1 MCSEAVIIVRIG
13 SEDSAQMNLAQD
25 NDVVQA
31 LTSDQ
36 SDQPFGKAILPG
48 RGWCGGLVPDAH
60 GAQPACHDGTIDA
73 IPVTDHVAR
82 SFVPRECFCDLACN
96 PLGCRV
102 GCDVDAHEI
111 SAMNPHDH
119 KAIEQFEANGRDN
132 EQIHG
137 SNLWRVVTQE
147 GSPSLAWR
155 PASLDHVLGD
165 ARLSDLKPQHE
176 QFAVDARR
184 TPKQILRA
192 HLPDQR
198 AQFRLDR
205 RSPFPATIFQTPIA
219 EKSRPI
225 PKFHRVRMDNY
236 YKRHDRRE
244 TSK

>member
-31 LTSDQ
+31 LTSDR

-60 GAQPACHDGTIDA
+60 GAQPACHNGTIDA

-111 SAMNPHDH
+111 SAMNPHDNN
-119 KAIEQFEANGRDN
+119 AIKQFEANGRDN

-137 SNLWRVVTQE
+137 GNLWRVVTQE

-155 PASLDHVLGD
+155 PASLDHVGD
-165 ARLSDLKPQHE
+165 ARLRDLNPEVE
-176 QFAVDARR
+176 QFAVDTWRA
-184 TPKQILRA
+184 PKLVLRA

-205 RSPFPATIFQTPIA
+205 WSSSLATCFPTP
-219 EKSRPI
+219 
-225 PKFHRVRMDNY
+225 
-236 YKRHDRRE
+236 KRRKPALCQRTSVSGRRIMR
-244 TSK
+244 TGRIDGNQ